1 MAYQRNVTELPP
13 KYYLEY
19 FRYLLG
25 FVKRLYGHLLN
36 ESEQDFMARFRNVSV
51 DAQCLFVR
59 LSNRRGVF
67 FRIQK
72 IAYREIDDLPAAVG
86 ELLINGFIERLNPHH
101 EAMGT
106 EALNTFTKP
115 ELLEL
120 LPLEPEE
127 LRPLSK
133 QKKEEVIRYALHE
146 LDFAEIVTS
155 LTTRETVIRM
165 NFEAEVMMLKYLFF
179 GNRSSDMTEF
189 VIRDLGKVSFER
201 YDESKLT
208 ARFFSRKE
216 VEDKLLISLT
226 NEEFHEM
233 REGETP
239 PEDIYNWFMN
249 WNETRPELSEI
260 ALPGYAR
267 LVTRVGGFLER
278 QKLPD
283 QAMQVYQLTDKVP
296 ARERRVRLLFK
307 SGLTEE
313 ALALCDE
320 IAVTPQNAE
329 ERFFARDF
337 REKIMSAGEKKRS
350 RKTTT
355 RFLSDAESVNIPV
368 AYRHHV
374 EAGVMNHYLEEGWEA
389 AFTENYPW
397 RGLFGLVFWDIIY
410 DANVSAIHH
419 PLQRAPSDFY
429 LPDFYLKREQL
440 LKNRLEELTTPDAW
454 KKHVGR
460 MYNAKFGITNVLV
473 DWNDELLALTNQ
485 IIELLE
491 PAQLRLILLEMSRN
505 LREHTRGFPDLLIW
519 NEEGHYEFVEVKS
532 PTDHLGAQ
540 QLHWLQFFQT
550 IGVPAKVLRVEWE
563 A

>member
-1 MAYQRNVTELPP
+1 MASGQPIELPP
-13 KYYLEY
+13 KYYLDY
-19 FRYLLG
+19 FRYLIG
-25 FVKRLYGHLLN
+25 FVRRLYGHLLN
-36 ESEQDFMARFRNVSV
+36 ESELAFMDRFENLTE

-59 LSNRRGVF
+59 FSNRRGLF
-67 FRIQK
+67 FRINK
-72 IAYREIDDLPAAVG
+72 LNYKEIDELPAAVG
-86 ELLINGFIERLNPHH
+86 ELLLGGFIERLNPHH
-101 EAMGT
+101 EVMGG
-106 EALNTFTKP
+106 EALGTFTKP

-127 LRPLSK
+127 RRPLGK
-133 QKKEEVIRYALHE
+133 EKKENIVRYALHE

-155 LTTRETVIRM
+155 LTTRETVVKM

-179 GNRSSDMTEF
+179 GNRSSDMSEF

-226 NEEFHEM
+226 NEEFHDLQEA
-233 REGETP
+233 GTP
-239 PEDIYNWFMN
+239 PEDIYHWFMN
-249 WNETRPELSEI
+249 WNETRPELTEI
-260 ALPGYAR
+260 AIPGYAR

-278 QKLPD
+278 QKLPE
-283 QAMQVYQLTDKVP
+283 QAMQVYELTDKVP

-307 SGLTEE
+307 SGLTDE

-320 IAVTPQNAE
+320 IALTPQNAD
-329 ERFFARDF
+329 ERYFAQDF
-337 REKIMSAGEKKRS
+337 REKMLSAREKKRAKK
-350 RKTTT
+350 RTT
-355 RFLSDAESVNIPV
+355 RFLSDADSVAIPG

-374 EAGVMNHYLEEGWEA
+374 EAGVMNHFLEAGRDA

-429 LPDFYLKREQL
+429 LPDFYLKREQGL
-440 LKNRLEELTTPDAW
+440 RQRLASLVTRDDWHGHIGQVFT
-454 KKHVGR
+454 
-460 MYNAKFGITNVLV
+460 AKYGITNVLV
-473 DWNDELLALTNQ
+473 DWSEELR
-485 IIELLE
+485 ELVDRMIDLLDPE
-491 PAQLRLILLEMSRN
+491 QLRLVLLEMARN
-505 LREHTRGFPDLLIW
+505 LRENTRGFPDLLVW
-519 NEEGHYEFVEVKS
+519 TEEGTYEFIEVKS
-532 PTDHLGAQ
+532 PTDHLSAQ
-540 QLHWLQFFQT
+540 QLHWLEFFQT
-550 IGVPAKVLRVEWE
+550 IGVPARVLRVEWE